1 MHKKNYK
8 YEKYTKNINHIE
20 DTKLYSAVRMA
31 LYLIVDIKRPLKYA
45 LSSSSKKHN
54 VKPVKNI
61 ENWVRHA
68 LPDDFFAKRKVE
80 NAPKEKRE
88 AASIR
93 NQMLREM
100 EIQGENHLKDILK
113 ERR

>member
-45 LSSSSKKHN
+45 LSNSSKKHN

-61 ENWVRHA
+61 EKWVRHA

-93 NQMLREM
+93 HQMLREM
-100 EIQGENHLKDILK
+100 DIQGDNHLKDFLQ
-113 ERR
+113 EHE

>member
-1 MHKKNYK
+1 MHKTIYK
-8 YEKYTKNINHIE
+8 SEKYTKNIIHIE

-45 LSSSSKKHN
+45 LLNSSKKHN

-61 ENWVRHA
+61 EKWVRHA
-68 LPDDFFAKRKVE
+68 LPDDFFVKRKVE

-100 EIQGENHLKDILK
+100 EIQGDNHLKDFLQ
-113 ERR
+113 EHE